1 MIHELRMY
9 TCKPGTIAKVL
20 EASGTVARRI
30 REGDRYGVLEGHFSS
45 EIGPLNRFVHMWRY
59 EDMGEMARLRG
70 ELGRLE
76 AWRSDY
82 VPLIRPNILEQTVR
96 ILNPVRPMADPE
108 GEGNLYELRI
118 YRLPPG
124 GAAPWAEKMAAAL
137 PAREKY
143 SKNIGLWVTQ
153 LPDPNE
159 VVHLWS
165 YPDFGA
171 RMEARRASQADPE
184 WSAFLAANVSALQTM
199 TSTLLLPSA
208 WSPRK

>member
-9 TCKPGTIAKVL
+9 TCKPGTVGKVL

-30 REGDRYGVLEGHFSS
+30 RQGDKYGVLEGHFST
-45 EIGPLNRFVHMWRY
+45 EIGALNRFVHLWRY
-59 EDMGEMARLRG
+59 DSMAEMTRLRG
-70 ELGRLE
+70 ELGGLE
-76 AWRSDY
+76 AWRTEY
-82 VPLIRPNILEQTVR
+82 VPLIRPHLLDQTVR
-96 ILNPVRPMADPE
+96 ILNPMREMTMPE
-108 GEGNLYELRI
+108 GESNIYELRV

-124 GAAPWAEKMAAAL
+124 GAAPWAQAMLQAL

-143 SKNIGLWVTQ
+143 SKNVGLWVSM

-159 VVHLWS
+159 VVHLWA

-171 RMEARRASQADPE
+171 RMEARRASQADPD
-184 WSAFLAANVSALQTM
+184 WQAFLSANVPALQGM
-199 TSTLLLPSA
+199 SSTLMLPSV